1 MCAQPQK
8 PKKIQ
13 KIAHTAGFGK
23 LVMYALALLVI
34 ALMSFFGCDFDRYL
48 IGP

>member
-1 MCAQPQK
+1 MQPQE
-8 PKKIQ
+8 PKKLQ
-13 KIAHTAGFGK
+13 KVTHTVGFWK

-34 ALMSFFGCDFDRYL
+34 ALMSFFGYDFDRYL